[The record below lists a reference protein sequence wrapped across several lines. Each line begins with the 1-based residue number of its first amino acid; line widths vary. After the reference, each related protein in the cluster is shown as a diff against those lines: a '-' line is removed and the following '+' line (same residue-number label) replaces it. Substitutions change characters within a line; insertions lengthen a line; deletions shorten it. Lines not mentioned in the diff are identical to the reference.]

1 MTPDQAGG
9 DGTAKPAASS
19 IPPPDEAAYL
29 DGRLMAELSA
39 LNYLLGQYV
48 LRYHDADAGRI
59 EPVTIADERAL
70 AKSVA
75 AAAEA
80 IRARAARRE
89 RQDGEGR

>member
-1 MTPDQAGG
+1 MTTDQTGG
-9 DGTAKPAASS
+9 DGTGTPAASS
-19 IPPPDEAAYL
+19 VPPPDEAAYL

-48 LRYHDADAGRI
+48 LRHHDADAGRV
-59 EPVTIADERAL
+59 EPVPVTDELAL

-80 IRARAARRE
+80 IRARVARRE
-89 RQDGEGR
+89 RQEGEGR